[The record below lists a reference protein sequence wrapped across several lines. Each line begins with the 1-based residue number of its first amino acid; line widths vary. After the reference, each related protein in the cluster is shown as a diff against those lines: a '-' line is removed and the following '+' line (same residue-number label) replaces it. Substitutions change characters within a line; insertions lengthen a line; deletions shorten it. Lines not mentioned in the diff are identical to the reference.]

1 MSGRVQGVFFRV
13 RCEQMARQRD
23 LTGFVTNLPDGRVE
37 AVFEGADGAV
47 DAAVAW
53 CREGPRGAR
62 VEAAEVGDSAILVDM
77 TSFETHFTFA
87 EALAQTGNKK
97 RARFELESALLC
109 PAEPSRLAE
118 AKRRLARR

>member
-1 MSGRVQGVFFRV
+1 MTKRVRVRVSGRVQGVFFRV

-47 DAAVAW
+47 DDAVAW

-62 VEAAEVGDSAILVDM
+62 VEAAEVS
-77 TSFETHFTFA
+77 E
-87 EALAQTGNKK
+87 EP
-97 RARFELESALLC
+97 
-109 PAEPSRLAE
+109 PAGERE
-118 AKRRLARR
+118 FRIR

>member
-1 MSGRVQGVFFRV
+1 VTKRVRVRVSGRVQGVFFRV

-47 DAAVAW
+47 DDAVAW

-62 VEAAEVGDSAILVDM
+62 VEAAEVS
-77 TSFETHFTFA
+77 E
-87 EALAQTGNKK
+87 EP
-97 RARFELESALLC
+97 
-109 PAEPSRLAE
+109 PAGERE
-118 AKRRLARR
+118 FRIR

>member
-1 MSGRVQGVFFRV
+1 MTKRVRVRVSGRVQGVFFRV

-62 VEAAEVGDSAILVDM
+62 VEAAEVS
-77 TSFETHFTFA
+77 E
-87 EALAQTGNKK
+87 EP
-97 RARFELESALLC
+97 
-109 PAEPSRLAE
+109 PAGERE
-118 AKRRLARR
+118 FRIR